1 MFGSKLQQIQ
11 IYAQLLAGA
20 GVERGLIGPAEKARL
35 WDRHLLNSG
44 AVAELVSGMPAGPG
58 ALPPAESHVVAPR
71 ASGARADA
79 ASRGWTKGLASPE
92 SVKLADLGSG
102 AGLPGLVLAIMLP
115 EVQVILVEPMARRAR
130 FLHECVAELA
140 LGNVEVR
147 RARAEELAGE
157 IQADVVTARAVASL
171 GRLAVLAAA
180 LARPGGLVLAI
191 KGASAGQ
198 ELDRA
203 LPVLRELH
211 VTEAEIVA
219 AGAGL
224 LDCPTTVVRFR
235 TGPDLVPGR
244 RSQRGHARAS
254 I

>member
-11 IYAQLLAGA
+11 IYAQLLTGA

-44 AVAELVSGMPAGPG
+44 AVAELVSGMPGGPG
-58 ALPPAESHVVAPR
+58 APPAESHVVAP
-71 ASGARADA
+71 
-79 ASRGWTKGLASPE
+79 ASRGCTKGQASPE
-92 SVKLADLGSG
+92 PVKLADLGSG

-171 GRLAVLAAA
+171 GRLAVLASA
-180 LARPGGLVLAI
+180 LARTGGLVLAI

-244 RSQRGHARAS
+244 RSQRGHGRGS